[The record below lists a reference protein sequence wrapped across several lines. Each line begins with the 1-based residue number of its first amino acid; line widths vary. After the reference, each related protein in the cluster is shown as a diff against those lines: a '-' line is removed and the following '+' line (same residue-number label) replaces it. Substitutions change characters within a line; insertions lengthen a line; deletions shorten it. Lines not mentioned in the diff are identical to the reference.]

1 MKTIDVSDLINGIE
15 DAIFR
20 KKVVYKRRL
29 YLYGRIIYNECIQYR
44 VVKNHDGAIRVEYK
58 VPSPRGQLN
67 LPFGIRIV
75 FFWPWDKKYGVTALR
90 LGGRR
95 YGRAMSLMS
104 FPTIIDAIDEVN
116 HNCFVSSGSGQNR
129 HPVRYRT
136 MSFL

>member
-1 MKTIDVSDLINGIE
+1 MKTIDISGLINGIE

-75 FFWPWDKKYGVTALR
+75 FFWPWDKNYGVTALR
-90 LGGRR
+90 PP
-95 YGRAMSLMS
+95 MSLMS